1 MTSEAISVD
10 ILDNISDK
18 TVKEQLLFFSQKE
31 QQSVSDDLM
40 MMNPEEPSTG
50 LLVQIETDSL
60 IISITSVLSR

>member
-40 MMNPEEPSTG
+40 MMNPEGPSTG

-60 IISITSVLSR
+60 TISITSVLSR